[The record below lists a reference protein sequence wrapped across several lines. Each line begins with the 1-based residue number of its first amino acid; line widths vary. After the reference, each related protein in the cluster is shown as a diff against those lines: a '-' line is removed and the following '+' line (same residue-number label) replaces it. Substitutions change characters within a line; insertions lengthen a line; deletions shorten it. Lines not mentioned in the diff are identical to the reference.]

1 MRVIK
6 LNKLVAAPFELLWPA
21 EVTLVVVA
29 AVAVSWEEVV
39 MARIPVLEEIVVQE
53 GVAHFN
59 NQEAAESDVN
69 PVCMGHAI
77 EWERQDSVLAFVHG
91 ACGRVAA

>member
-1 MRVIK
+1 MDDMFVEGFSCHLGDQIK
-6 LNKLVAAPFELLWPA
+6 A
-21 EVTLVVVA
+21 EK
-29 AVAVSWEEVV
+29 
-39 MARIPVLEEIVVQE
+39 E

-59 NQEAAESDVN
+59 NQGAAESDVN

-91 ACGRVAA
+91 GEYGRHLRLT